1 MTTDAMSISTPAPT
15 ISEKPKRYHP
25 ALVALHWII
34 FILIFATA
42 LLGIA
47 GGEGGEGRR
56 GGSLLTGFPTLEI
69 HMILGI
75 AVLVLLIVRLIVRWR
90 AKSPAWATTSNSFLD
105 FVGVLTHWALYFFT
119 FIIVI
124 TGIILAM
131 QGNRLAR
138 TFGLASST
146 PRQFTPGQ
154 FQPGQIPPNGQFQ
167 FQPGQTPRFGGGEGG
182 FEGGFGR
189 GNFFTLLGR
198 LHGVSWILFFLLI
211 VFHAGAAFY
220 HQFFVKD
227 NLLGRMWFGK
237 RYG

>member
-1 MTTDAMSISTPAPT
+1 MSTDAMSISTSAPT
-15 ISEKPKRYHP
+15 ISSDKPKRYHP

-34 FILIFATA
+34 FLLIFATA
-42 LLGIA
+42 LLGMA

-56 GGSLLTGFPTLEI
+56 GSLIPGFPTLEI

-75 AVLVLLIVRLIVRWR
+75 TVLILLIVRLIVRWR
-90 AKSPAWATTSNSFLD
+90 AKSPAWASTGNSFLD

-119 FIIVI
+119 FVIVI

-146 PRQFTPGQ
+146 PPQFAPGQFQPRQFPPNGQ
-154 FQPGQIPPNGQFQ
+154 FQPGQFPR
-167 FQPGQTPRFGGGEGG
+167 PGGVEGG

-198 LHGVSWILFFLLI
+198 LHGVSWALFFLLI

-227 NLLGRMWFGK
+227 DLLGRMWFGK